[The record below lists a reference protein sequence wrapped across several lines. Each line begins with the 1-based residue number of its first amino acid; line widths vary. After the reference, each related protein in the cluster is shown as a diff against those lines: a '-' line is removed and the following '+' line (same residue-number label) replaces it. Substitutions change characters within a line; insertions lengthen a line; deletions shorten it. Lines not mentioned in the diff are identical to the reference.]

1 MKLINQGVP
10 WKEVKTGFQNPEK
23 ASPSLEYRGVPL
35 IEVTNIEI
43 SATFLKPSIFHFIL
57 SLHFWVPS
65 APHPPPATN
74 SGPGAKNKR
83 PLIASKKRDWQNYL
97 GKEYNMIAD
106 IIQDIFK
113 SIFEHI

>member
-1 MKLINQGVP
+1 MK
-10 WKEVKTGFQNPEK
+10 VKSGFRDSEK
-23 ASPSLEYRGVPL
+23 VSLSPLNRGVPL

-43 SATFLKPSIFHFIL
+43 TATFLKPSIFHFIL

-65 APHPPPATN
+65 ASHPPPATN

-113 SIFEHI
+113 SILEHI

>member
-1 MKLINQGVP
+1 MK
-10 WKEVKTGFQNPEK
+10 VKSGFRDPEK
-23 ASPSLEYRGVPL
+23 VSLSPLNRGVPL

-43 SATFLKPSIFHFIL
+43 TATFLKPSIFHFIL

-65 APHPPPATN
+65 APQPPPAAN

-113 SIFEHI
+113 SILEHI

>member
-1 MKLINQGVP
+1 MK
-10 WKEVKTGFQNPEK
+10 VKSGFRDPEK
-23 ASPSLEYRGVPL
+23 VSLSPLNRGVPL

-43 SATFLKPSIFHFIL
+43 TATFLKPSIFHFIL

-83 PLIASKKRDWQNYL
+83 PLIAREKRDWQNYL

-113 SIFEHI
+113 SILEHI

>member
-1 MKLINQGVP
+1 MK
-10 WKEVKTGFQNPEK
+10 VKSGFRDPEK
-23 ASPSLEYRGVPL
+23 VSLSPLNRGVPL

-43 SATFLKPSIFHFIL
+43 TATFLKPSIFHFIL
-57 SLHFWVPS
+57 SLQFWVPS

-113 SIFEHI
+113 SILEHI